1 MCKELF
7 IEAHEDLVALVME
20 AHPEMD
26 EAKAYDMTADAAYG
40 VMVDRMADAADRAR
54 DGRQKPT

>member
-7 IEAHEDLVALVME
+7 LDAHEGLVAEMLE

-26 EAKAYDMTADAAYG
+26 EAKAYDITADAAYD
-40 VMVDRMADAADRAR
+40 VMVDRMADAAEFAHDRAR
-54 DGRQKPT
+54 DM

>member
-7 IEAHEDLVALVME
+7 LDAHEDLVTEMLE

-26 EAKAYDMTADAAYG
+26 EAKAYDITADAAYD
-40 VMVDRMADAADRAR
+40 VMVDRMADAADRAK
-54 DGRQKPT
+54 DARQEPA